1 MRLRYTQSGHI
12 FIGPKDDPQSIARAM
27 VKTGC
32 DEEFCIADN
41 FAPDF
46 IARLMAAG
54 FLVMSMGF
62 DGPGDGGGAG
72 SGMEYILLPKLHL
85 ERSIIFFENFHEP
98 CSARRLIPR
107 YELRVDLGADHTG
120 DFDVILDR
128 CAAVHGEDWL
138 TPPLRESIRA
148 IRRRSLREPS
158 LQTGSPA
165 VSNHA
170 GVQPV
175 SFGLYREERLA
186 AGEFG
191 VVAGKVYTSY
201 SGYYDEDSA
210 GTVQLILTGRY
221 LRDAGFAFWDLG
233 MPLEYKTR
241 LGARSVDRENFL
253 KLRQFQNNEK
263 GCPK

>member
-12 FIGPKDDPQSIARAM
+12 FIGPEDDPPAIARAM
-27 VKTGC
+27 LETGY
-32 DEEFCIADN
+32 DEEFCIAMD

-54 FLVMSMGF
+54 FLVMSVVLDEPMDKGAESGEKS
-62 DGPGDGGGAG
+62 GPI
-72 SGMEYILLPKLHL
+72 YILTPKLHL

-98 CSARRLIPR
+98 RSARRLLPR
-107 YELRVDLGADHTG
+107 YELRTDREPSTPG
-120 DFDVILDR
+120 DFSLFDSVLEC
-128 CAAVHGEDWL
+128 CATVHGEDWL
-138 TPPLRESIRA
+138 TPPLRESFRQIRA
-148 IRRRSLREPS
+148 NP
-158 LQTGSPA
+158 GC
-165 VSNHA
+165 
-170 GVQPV
+170 PV
-175 SFGLYREERLA
+175 RPIAFGLYREGRLT

-191 VVAGKVYTSY
+191 VIAGKVYTSY

-241 LGARSVDRENFL
+241 LGAREVERGEFL
-253 KLRQFQNNEK
+253 ELFLPEEY
-263 GCPK
+263 

>member
-62 DGPGDGGGAG
+62 DGPGDG
-72 SGMEYILLPKLHL
+72 
-85 ERSIIFFENFHEP
+85 R
-98 CSARRLIPR
+98 
-107 YELRVDLGADHTG
+107 
-120 DFDVILDR
+120 
-128 CAAVHGEDWL
+128 
-138 TPPLRESIRA
+138 RESIRA

-158 LQTGSPA
+158 LQTGSPV
-165 VSNHA
+165 VSNHT